1 MKTLFDLQ
9 LFAEAVDGQTTE
21 GAAGTNDAAEN
32 EEQSGQAVERRYTD
46 ADVDRIIDRKFAEW
60 QKKQQ
65 KAVDEAKKLERMSAQ
80 QKAEYE
86 RDQLQKAL
94 DEYKRKDS
102 LAEMTKTARKM
113 LTDSG
118 IAVPDELLSVLV
130 TTDADQTKAAIDSFS
145 GLFAA
150 AVETAVKERL
160 RGEPP
165 KKGAS
170 TGQSMTKEQ
179 IMAIRDPELR
189 QKKMLEHRGT
199 FQFLRRKPDEQ
210 TTEFAAF
217 CGG

>member
-9 LFAEAVDGQTTE
+9 LFAEAAEGQTTE
-21 GAAGTNDAAEN
+21 GAAGTNDAAEH
-32 EEQSGQAVERRYTD
+32 EDPSGQAAERRYTD

-65 KAVDEAKKLERMSAQ
+65 KAVDEAKKLERMNAQ

-160 RGEPP
+160 RGKPP

-189 QKKMLEHRGT
+189 QKKMLEHREL
-199 FQFLRRKPDEQ
+199 FNF
-210 TTEFAAF
+210 
-217 CGG
+217 